1 MALSN
6 TIAQARSRFASYD
19 AQRDLSNKAFPA
31 LCYAPYTT
39 LYFDTSA
46 NVRVCCHNAK
56 FPAGNILENSIDEI
70 WQGARITSLR
80 ESMAA
85 YEFGKGCEFC
95 ELQASD
101 NWFTNLSMQRFDEF
115 KLPSSVPEWPQQM
128 EFSISNACNLE
139 CIMCAG
145 AWSSTIR
152 AKREKLPKMPH
163 LYSREFLL
171 SLRKYLPHLKRAKFL
186 GGEPFL
192 VREYYVL
199 WDMMIEEK
207 LYTQCHVTTNG
218 SQLNPRV
225 RQVMDG
231 LPFSISV
238 SLDGVTKETVE
249 RIRVNT
255 KFDELVSNVKHFRKY
270 ATERN
275 TSFSL
280 TFCLMRQNWEEFG
293 DYCAF
298 ADDLDCS
305 VWINTVLNPPQ
316 FGLYTLDPVGLREVV
331 RGMERQ
337 APRLD
342 KQLGRNKRVWFA
354 EFERLRRRSEANTKK
369 AISVGV

>member
-231 LPFSISV
+231 LPQLTAQWLNISIPTWSAQKPT
-238 SLDGVTKETVE
+238 GP
-249 RIRVNT
+249 
-255 KFDELVSNVKHFRKY
+255 F
-270 ATERN
+270 
-275 TSFSL
+275 
-280 TFCLMRQNWEEFG
+280 
-293 DYCAF
+293 
-298 ADDLDCS
+298 
-305 VWINTVLNPPQ
+305 
-316 FGLYTLDPVGLREVV
+316 
-331 RGMERQ
+331 
-337 APRLD
+337 
-342 KQLGRNKRVWFA
+342 
-354 EFERLRRRSEANTKK
+354 
-369 AISVGV
+369 

>member
-1 MALSN
+1 MAV
-6 TIAQARSRFASYD
+6 TAFRDEARARFANYD
-19 AQRDLSNKAFPA
+19 AQRTLSDKAFPA

-39 LYFDTSA
+39 LYFDTRA
-46 NVRVCCHNAK
+46 NVRVCCHNAR
-56 FPAGNILENSIDEI
+56 FPAGNILENTIDEI
-70 WQGARITSLR
+70 WQGARIKALR
-80 ESMAA
+80 TDLAA
-85 YEFGKGCEFC
+85 YKFGRGCEFC

-101 NWFTNLSMQRFDEF
+101 DWFTNLSMKRFDEF
-115 KLPSSVPEWPQQM
+115 AVPDEVPEWPQQM

-152 AKREKLPKMPH
+152 ARREKLPKLPH

-192 VREYYVL
+192 IREYYVI
-199 WDMMIEEK
+199 WDMMIEEG
-207 LYTQCHVTTNG
+207 LLTPCHVTTNG

-225 RQVMDG
+225 RRVMDA

-238 SLDGVTKETVE
+238 SLDGSTKETVE

-255 KFDELVSNVKHFRKY
+255 RFDELIRHVRHFREY
-270 ATERN
+270 ARARK

-280 TFCLMRQNWEEFG
+280 TFCLMRQNWHEFG

-298 ADDLDCS
+298 ADELDCS
-305 VWINTVLNPPQ
+305 VGINTVLNPPQ
-316 FGLYTLDPVGLREVV
+316 FGLYTLDPVGLSEVV

-337 APRLD
+337 APRLEGR
-342 KQLGRNKRVWFA
+342 LGRNKTVWFS
-354 EFERLRRRSEANTKK
+354 EFERLRRRADTNMKTL
-369 AISVGV
+369 ARA